1 MDATGVS
8 SFLYPFSRSS
18 ESLFFLTLLLPHL
31 CGQPE
36 SGPLFHILINP
47 MNYSFHLCL
56 SSQSSPSK
64 AARLSLHLALSPQK
78 VPHLVLSPQKVPHLA
93 LSPQKVPHLALSP
106 QKVPHLALSPH
117 IASSRPVA
125 LSLPLPNFGER
136 VLLAGESSTGLSSRS
151 SESQAVTSRAR
162 WRFRVPRPC
171 SNGWA

>member
-78 VPHLVLSPQKVPHLA
+78 VPHLA
-93 LSPQKVPHLALSP
+93 LSPQKVPHLVLSP